1 MDYLKKSLKI
11 FQVKKILIKKQLSK
25 NAKKVDRFLIN
36 FLKKQKH
43 SLLVKP
49 MKYGVISGG
58 KKIRSTI
65 IFDTGKIFNL
75 SEKKLINIC
84 AAVESIHSYSL
95 IHDDLPCMDNDST
108 RRGKASTHIKFGE
121 ASAVLAGSSLLTLAF
136 EIISDK
142 KYALDLKTKNEI
154 IKFLASCS
162 GHTGIAGGQELDL
175 KFENKKKKI
184 DQIIDMQKKKTGK
197 LFNFCLY
204 AVAAIGNKSDK
215 EKKFFSNLGEEVGL
229 LFQLADDFLDKRGS
243 RKLVGKPLKK
253 DNKKGKSTVLNLLG
267 EKKAYLYANNLKRKI
282 LRKLEKYGKKAD
294 ELVSTIE
301 FILERKF

>member
-1 MDYLKKSLKI
+1 M
-11 FQVKKILIKKQLSK
+11 IKKKLIK
-25 NAKKVDRFLIN
+25 NAKKVDKFLIN
-36 FLKKQKH
+36 YLKKQNN

-65 IFDTGKIFNL
+65 IFDLGKIFNL

-84 AAVESIHSYSL
+84 AAVECIHSYSL
-95 IHDDLPCMDNDST
+95 IHDDLPCMDNDKM
-108 RRGKASTHIKFGE
+108 RRGKPSTHIKFGE

-136 EIISDK
+136 EIITEE
-142 KYALDLKTKNEI
+142 KYELNPKMKNEI

-175 KFENKKKKI
+175 KFENKNKKI
-184 DQIIDMQKKKTGK
+184 NQIIDMQKKKTGK

-204 AVAAIGNKSDK
+204 AVGVIADKNKK
-215 EKKFFSNLGEEVGL
+215 EKKSLSNLGEEIGL
-229 LFQLADDFLDKRGS
+229 LFQLADDFLDKKGL
-243 RKLVGKPLKK
+243 KYLVGKPVKK
-253 DNKKGKSTVLNLLG
+253 DNKKGKSTLLNLMG
-267 EKKAYLYANNLKRKI
+267 EKKAYLYAYNLKKKI
-282 LRKLEKYGKKAD
+282 LRKLEKHGKKAKD
-294 ELVSTIE
+294 LINTIE